1 MTAFDPLTA
10 PLSEVQQKLEKMSCP
25 ADIAEMEYH
34 LITEPERRDL
44 YTRLIYCLVKTRDVL
59 EKMQIA
65 NHGFK
70 GNSERKAVL
79 AEVKMLE
86 SLLAEKQAAGK
97 GTKTLERQLNTT
109 RNKAQKLK
117 YAPAAGS
124 KLAGFQKS
132 KESLQRL
139 LSKALKSGLTKK
151 DLMERFPDISYVMK
165 GKV

>member
-1 MTAFDPLTA
+1 MAAFDPLTA

-34 LITEPERRDL
+34 LITEPGRRDL
-44 YTRLIYCLVKTRDVL
+44 FTRLIYCLVKTRDVL

-79 AEVKMLE
+79 AEVEMLE

-97 GTKTLERQLNTT
+97 GTKTLERKLITAQ
-109 RNKAQKLK
+109 NKAEKLK
-117 YAPAAGS
+117 LSPAAGS

-132 KESLQRL
+132 KEALQRL
-139 LSKALKSGLTKK
+139 LHKAQRSGLTKK
-151 DLMERFPDISYVMK
+151 DLLERFPDIAYVMK
-165 GKV
+165 GRV